1 MHHGQRGRPRG
12 YVAHRRTVN
21 GEPLIVIS
29 GRPISALLPLLC
41 ERDTTGR
48 DDYIPV
54 NGQATEAYRTGS
66 DPRSPSPGGQAPVA
80 AGRPDEPESAAA
92 ARVRGSGSAVPRS
105 PVIRAFDIA
114 TDIHRA
120 GSTAPAGLRL
130 GDANAL
136 AELTCFYRELRL
148 GMDHAEHMR
157 CDRPQRPTVLGQ

>member
-1 MHHGQRGRPRG
+1 VHHGQRGRPRG

-21 GEPLIVIS
+21 GEPLIVMS

-54 NGQATEAYRTGS
+54 NGQATESYRTGG
-66 DPRSPSPGGQAPVA
+66 DPRSPSPGGQGSPA
-80 AGRPDEPESAAA
+80 ARRPDGPAPAAA
-92 ARVRGSGSAVPRS
+92 SPVRRADGAVPRS